1 MRACT
6 FLVFAIIFVAVHSF
20 SGHFHVIKPCLV
32 RLATRRSA
40 ARTDTID
47 KPDAPSKPVASRK
60 PLLLNTTKY
69 SAPDELERA
78 YSEAYSA
85 LQFDNYVLQSICY
98 SQHQS
103 WNVFYLQQTFDLS
116 KQILDLE
123 TRSSKQILDLEERS
137 SKQIHDLEI
146 RSLRAAEECNK
157 QKNILKMEYAKA
169 AEVAS
174 YATIRFAVCRYCFS
188 DRVG

>member
-60 PLLLNTTKY
+60 PLLLNTT
-69 SAPDELERA
+69 
-78 YSEAYSA
+78 
-85 LQFDNYVLQSICY
+85 SICH

-123 TRSSKQILDLEERS
+123 TRSSKQILDLEARR
-137 SKQIHDLEI
+137 SKQLHDLEI
-146 RSLRAAEECNK
+146 RR
-157 QKNILKMEYAKA
+157 KNILKMEYAEA

-174 YATIRFAVCRYCFS
+174 RATIRFGVCRHCFS

>member
-103 WNVFYLQQTFDLS
+103 WNEFYLQQTFDLS

-123 TRSSKQILDLEERS
+123 ARR

-146 RSLRAAEECNK
+146 RR
-157 QKNILKMEYAKA
+157 KNILKMEYAEA

-174 YATIRFAVCRYCFS
+174 RATIRFGVCRHCFS

>member
-20 SGHFHVIKPCLV
+20 SGHLNVIKPCLV

-60 PLLLNTTKY
+60 PLLLNTT
-69 SAPDELERA
+69 
-78 YSEAYSA
+78 
-85 LQFDNYVLQSICY
+85 SICH

-103 WNVFYLQQTFDLS
+103 WNEFYLQQTFDLS

-123 TRSSKQILDLEERS
+123 ARR

-146 RSLRAAEECNK
+146 RR
-157 QKNILKMEYAKA
+157 KNILKMEYAEA

-174 YATIRFAVCRYCFS
+174 RATIRFGVCRHCFS